1 MTDSGQVIKE
11 VRQRYNRGEILL
23 CGEKPM
29 LVFSKHAAGM
39 DLQTPVFAWA
49 LRETSI
55 DDAKMNSKSPFTRE
69 RAFVAELL
77 LAAKIGDF
85 VLGDGSSNIYLTLL
99 ELIAS
104 RKRVADLPQLVK
116 NHPLRFLKVYETKS
130 YFTGQSRCE
139 NFDPASHACL
149 WVSSLGAA
157 PLLGW
162 YSVLFNQPFVNGMP
176 VVLEYARIHRGE
188 WTREF

>member
-1 MTDSGQVIKE
+1 MNE
-11 VRQRYNRGEILL
+11 
-23 CGEKPM
+23 
-29 LVFSKHAAGM
+29 
-39 DLQTPVFAWA
+39 
-49 LRETSI
+49 
-55 DDAKMNSKSPFTRE
+55 AKGNKRSPFTRE

-116 NHPLRFLKVYETKS
+116 ATPAKFLKTYETKA
-130 YFTGQSRCE
+130 YFTSQSRCE
-139 NFDPASHACL
+139 NFDPASHSCF

-162 YSVLFNQPFVNGMP
+162 YSVLLNQPFVNGMP
-176 VVLEYARIHRGE
+176 VVLEYARVHRDE
-188 WTREF
+188 WLNEE